1 MNKRLILNHK
11 EAHIILKRLAMEL
24 IENHNDFAHS
34 AIIGLQPRGVFPARL
49 LVEYVKEFTKNPSI
63 LYGELD
69 HTFFRDD
76 FRRGNEQLI
85 PHPIKINFDIEGK
98 NIILVDDV
106 VYTGR
111 SVRSAMDALTSYGRP
126 AKIELLALL
135 DRRFN
140 RETPIMSDYC
150 GKVIDTRG
158 KGQKLQVDWNEKK
171 INVWLLN
178 TIEEE

>member
-1 MNKRLILNHK
+1 MKKKLILNHK
-11 EAHIILKRLAMEL
+11 EIEIILKRLAMEL
-24 IENHNDFAHS
+24 IENHNDFSKS
-34 AIIGLQPRGVFPARL
+34 AIIGLQPRGVFPARS
-49 LVEYVKEFTKNPSI
+49 LVEYVKEFTNNPNV

-76 FRRGNEQLI
+76 FRRGQEILT
-85 PHPIKINFDIEGK
+85 PHPIKIDFDIEGK

-111 SVRSAMDALTSYGRP
+111 SVRSAMDALSSYGRP
-126 AKIELLALL
+126 SKIELLALL

-158 KGQKLQVDWNEKK
+158 NSQKVLVDWNSKK

-178 TIEEE
+178 TTEEE

>member
-1 MNKRLILNHK
+1 
-11 EAHIILKRLAMEL
+11 
-24 IENHNDFAHS
+24 
-34 AIIGLQPRGVFPARL
+34 V
-49 LVEYVKEFTKNPSI
+49 

-76 FRRGNEQLI
+76 FRRGQEILT
-85 PHPIKINFDIEGK
+85 PHPIKIDFDIEGK

-111 SVRSAMDALTSYGRP
+111 SVRSAMDALSSYGRP
-126 AKIELLALL
+126 SKIELLALL

-158 KGQKLQVDWNEKK
+158 NSQKVLVDWNPRK

-178 TIEEE
+178 TTEEE